1 MTIDL
6 HMHSTAS
13 DGALSPTEL
22 IRFAAECGCNT
33 VALTD
38 HDTAAGVSEA
48 RSEAHRLGIRFIAG
62 IEVSS
67 LWGGRSIHVVGLG
80 IDDTN
85 PVLTRKV
92 REFEVSRTRRAAQI
106 AEKLAALGIA
116 GMLEK
121 ATAFAENKLNV
132 SRVHFALAL
141 LEAGA
146 VKNQQEAFD
155 RYLGDGKPAYIM
167 APWPTV
173 AEAVDLIH
181 TAGGIAVMAHP
192 GRYHFKNDWTVD
204 ELMKDFAAGYADM
217 EENAKEIR
225 KVFDDTGYLIDTH
238 TGVAAAVYEQYK
250 AKTGDT
256 TKTVIASTA
265 SPYKFSRSVMEAVL
279 GKKKDADEFALIDEM
294 ERISGVKIP
303 QAIEEIRDAKILHNR
318 QCKPEEM
325 EETVKQT
332 FSK

>member
-13 DGALSPTEL
+13 DGTLSPTEL

-204 ELMKDFAAGYADM
+204 ELMKDFAAAGGEAVEVISGSQQPDFTPRCLAWAREY
-217 EENAKEIR
+217 KLL
-225 KVFDDTGYLIDTH
+225 VSTGSDFH
-238 TGVAAAVYEQYK
+238 S
-250 AKTGDT
+250 KTGT
-256 TKTVIASTA
+256 RPMPGTQGQLPAGYT
-265 SPYKFSRSVMEAVL
+265 SVL
-279 GKKKDADEFALIDEM
+279 
-294 ERISGVKIP
+294 
-303 QAIEEIRDAKILHNR
+303 
-318 QCKPEEM
+318 
-325 EETVKQT
+325 
-332 FSK
+332 SKLTN

>member
-204 ELMKDFAAGYADM
+204 ELMKDFAAAGGEAVEVISGSQQPDFTPRCLAWAREY
-217 EENAKEIR
+217 KLL
-225 KVFDDTGYLIDTH
+225 VSTGSDFH
-238 TGVAAAVYEQYK
+238 S
-250 AKTGDT
+250 KTGT
-256 TKTVIASTA
+256 RPMPGTQGQLPAGYT
-265 SPYKFSRSVMEAVL
+265 SVL
-279 GKKKDADEFALIDEM
+279 
-294 ERISGVKIP
+294 
-303 QAIEEIRDAKILHNR
+303 
-318 QCKPEEM
+318 
-325 EETVKQT
+325 
-332 FSK
+332 SKLTN

>member
-13 DGALSPTEL
+13 DGTLSPTEL
-22 IRFAAECGCNT
+22 MRFAAECGCNT

-106 AEKLAALGIA
+106 AEKLAALGIP

-121 ATAFAENKLNV
+121 ATAFVENKLNV

-173 AEAVDLIH
+173 VEAVDLIH
-181 TAGGIAVMAHP
+181 TAGGIAGMAHP

-204 ELMKDFAAGYADM
+204 ELMKDFAAAGGEAVEVISGSQQPDFTPRCLAWAREY
-217 EENAKEIR
+217 KLL
-225 KVFDDTGYLIDTH
+225 VSTGSDFH
-238 TGVAAAVYEQYK
+238 S
-250 AKTGDT
+250 KTGT
-256 TKTVIASTA
+256 RPMPGTQGQLPAGYT
-265 SPYKFSRSVMEAVL
+265 SVL
-279 GKKKDADEFALIDEM
+279 
-294 ERISGVKIP
+294 
-303 QAIEEIRDAKILHNR
+303 
-318 QCKPEEM
+318 
-325 EETVKQT
+325 
-332 FSK
+332 SKLTN

>member
-13 DGALSPTEL
+13 DGTLSPTEL
-22 IRFAAECGCNT
+22 LRFAAECGCNT

-85 PVLTRKV
+85 PVLTRNA

-204 ELMKDFAAGYADM
+204 ELMKDFAAAGGEAVEVISGSQQPDFTPRCLAWAREY
-217 EENAKEIR
+217 KLL
-225 KVFDDTGYLIDTH
+225 VSTGSDFH
-238 TGVAAAVYEQYK
+238 S
-250 AKTGDT
+250 KTGT
-256 TKTVIASTA
+256 RPMPGTQGQLPAGYTSVLTKLT
-265 SPYKFSRSVMEAVL
+265 
-279 GKKKDADEFALIDEM
+279 
-294 ERISGVKIP
+294 
-303 QAIEEIRDAKILHNR
+303 N
-318 QCKPEEM
+318 
-325 EETVKQT
+325 
-332 FSK
+332 

>member
-13 DGALSPTEL
+13 DGTLSPTEL
-22 IRFAAECGCNT
+22 MRFAAECGCNT

-106 AEKLAALGIA
+106 AEKLAALGIP

-121 ATAFAENKLNV
+121 ATAFPENKLNV

-204 ELMKDFAAGYADM
+204 ELMKDFAAAGGEAVEVISGSQQPDFTPRCLAWAREY
-217 EENAKEIR
+217 KLL
-225 KVFDDTGYLIDTH
+225 VSTGSDFH
-238 TGVAAAVYEQYK
+238 S
-250 AKTGDT
+250 KTGT
-256 TKTVIASTA
+256 RPMPGTQGQLPAGYT
-265 SPYKFSRSVMEAVL
+265 SVL
-279 GKKKDADEFALIDEM
+279 
-294 ERISGVKIP
+294 
-303 QAIEEIRDAKILHNR
+303 
-318 QCKPEEM
+318 
-325 EETVKQT
+325 
-332 FSK
+332 SKLTN

>member
-1 MTIDL
+1 
-6 HMHSTAS
+6 MHSTAS
-13 DGALSPTEL
+13 DGTLSPTEL
-22 IRFAAECGCNT
+22 MRFAAECDCNT

-204 ELMKDFAAGYADM
+204 ELMKDFAAAGGEAVEVISGSQQPDFTPRCLAWAREY
-217 EENAKEIR
+217 KLL
-225 KVFDDTGYLIDTH
+225 VSTGSDFH
-238 TGVAAAVYEQYK
+238 S
-250 AKTGDT
+250 KTGT
-256 TKTVIASTA
+256 RPMPGTQGQLPAGYT
-265 SPYKFSRSVMEAVL
+265 SVL
-279 GKKKDADEFALIDEM
+279 
-294 ERISGVKIP
+294 
-303 QAIEEIRDAKILHNR
+303 
-318 QCKPEEM
+318 
-325 EETVKQT
+325 
-332 FSK
+332 SKLTN

>member
-13 DGALSPTEL
+13 DGTLSPTEL
-22 IRFAAECGCNT
+22 MRFAAECGCNT

-106 AEKLAALGIA
+106 AEKLAALGIP

-121 ATAFAENKLNV
+121 TTAFAENKLNV

-204 ELMKDFAAGYADM
+204 ELMKDFAAAGGEAVEVISGSQQPDFTPRCLAWAREY
-217 EENAKEIR
+217 KLL
-225 KVFDDTGYLIDTH
+225 VSTGSDFH
-238 TGVAAAVYEQYK
+238 S
-250 AKTGDT
+250 KTGT
-256 TKTVIASTA
+256 RPMPGTQGQLPAGYT
-265 SPYKFSRSVMEAVL
+265 SVL
-279 GKKKDADEFALIDEM
+279 
-294 ERISGVKIP
+294 
-303 QAIEEIRDAKILHNR
+303 
-318 QCKPEEM
+318 
-325 EETVKQT
+325 
-332 FSK
+332 SKLTN

>member
-13 DGALSPTEL
+13 DGTLSPTEL
-22 IRFAAECGCNT
+22 MRFAAECGCNT

-204 ELMKDFAAGYADM
+204 ELMKDFAAAGGEAVEVISGSQQPDFTPRCLAWAREY
-217 EENAKEIR
+217 KLL
-225 KVFDDTGYLIDTH
+225 VSTGSDFH
-238 TGVAAAVYEQYK
+238 S
-250 AKTGDT
+250 KTGT
-256 TKTVIASTA
+256 RPMPGTQGQLPAGYT
-265 SPYKFSRSVMEAVL
+265 SVL
-279 GKKKDADEFALIDEM
+279 
-294 ERISGVKIP
+294 
-303 QAIEEIRDAKILHNR
+303 
-318 QCKPEEM
+318 
-325 EETVKQT
+325 
-332 FSK
+332 SKLTN

>member
-13 DGALSPTEL
+13 DGTLSPTEL

-167 APWPTV
+167 ATWPTV

-204 ELMKDFAAGYADM
+204 ELMKDFAAAGGEAVEVISGSQQPDFTPRCLAWAREY
-217 EENAKEIR
+217 KLL
-225 KVFDDTGYLIDTH
+225 VSTGSDFH
-238 TGVAAAVYEQYK
+238 S
-250 AKTGDT
+250 KTGT
-256 TKTVIASTA
+256 RPMPGTQGQLPAGYT
-265 SPYKFSRSVMEAVL
+265 SVL
-279 GKKKDADEFALIDEM
+279 
-294 ERISGVKIP
+294 
-303 QAIEEIRDAKILHNR
+303 
-318 QCKPEEM
+318 
-325 EETVKQT
+325 
-332 FSK
+332 SKLTN

>member
-13 DGALSPTEL
+13 DGTLSPTEL
-22 IRFAAECGCNT
+22 MRFAAECGCNT

-106 AEKLAALGIA
+106 AEKLAALGIP

-181 TAGGIAVMAHP
+181 TVGGIAVMAHP

-204 ELMKDFAAGYADM
+204 ELMKDFAAAG
-217 EENAKEIR
+217 
-225 KVFDDTGYLIDTH
+225 G
-238 TGVAAAVYEQYK
+238 
-250 AKTGDT
+250 
-256 TKTVIASTA
+256 
-265 SPYKFSRSVMEAVL
+265 EAV
-279 GKKKDADEFALIDEM
+279 EV
-294 ERISGVKIP
+294 ISGSQQPDFTPRCLAWAREYKLLVSTGSDFHSKIGTRP
-303 QAIEEIRDAKILHNR
+303 MPGTQGQLPAGYTSVL
-318 QCKPEEM
+318 
-325 EETVKQT
+325 
-332 FSK
+332 SKLTN

>member
-13 DGALSPTEL
+13 DGTLSPTEL
-22 IRFAAECGCNT
+22 MRFAAECGCNT

-167 APWPTV
+167 ASWPTV

-204 ELMKDFAAGYADM
+204 ELMKDFAAAGGEAVEVISGSQQPDFTPRCLAWAREY
-217 EENAKEIR
+217 KLL
-225 KVFDDTGYLIDTH
+225 VSTGSDFH
-238 TGVAAAVYEQYK
+238 S
-250 AKTGDT
+250 KTGT
-256 TKTVIASTA
+256 RPMPGTQGQLPAGYT
-265 SPYKFSRSVMEAVL
+265 SVL
-279 GKKKDADEFALIDEM
+279 
-294 ERISGVKIP
+294 
-303 QAIEEIRDAKILHNR
+303 
-318 QCKPEEM
+318 
-325 EETVKQT
+325 
-332 FSK
+332 SKLTN

>member
-1 MTIDL
+1 
-6 HMHSTAS
+6 MHSTAS
-13 DGALSPTEL
+13 DGTLSPTEL
-22 IRFAAECGCNT
+22 MRFAAECGCNT

-204 ELMKDFAAGYADM
+204 ELMKDFAAAGGEAVEVISGSQQPDFTPRCLAWAREY
-217 EENAKEIR
+217 KLL
-225 KVFDDTGYLIDTH
+225 VSTGSDFH
-238 TGVAAAVYEQYK
+238 S
-250 AKTGDT
+250 KTGT
-256 TKTVIASTA
+256 RPMPGTQGQLPAGYT
-265 SPYKFSRSVMEAVL
+265 SVL
-279 GKKKDADEFALIDEM
+279 
-294 ERISGVKIP
+294 
-303 QAIEEIRDAKILHNR
+303 
-318 QCKPEEM
+318 
-325 EETVKQT
+325 
-332 FSK
+332 SKLTN

>member
-13 DGALSPTEL
+13 DGTLSPTEL
-22 IRFAAECGCNT
+22 MRFAAECGCNT

-106 AEKLAALGIA
+106 AEKLAALGTP
-116 GMLEK
+116 GMLAK

-204 ELMKDFAAGYADM
+204 ELMKDFAAAGGEAVEVISGSQQPDFTPRCLAWAREY
-217 EENAKEIR
+217 KLL
-225 KVFDDTGYLIDTH
+225 VSTGSDFH
-238 TGVAAAVYEQYK
+238 S
-250 AKTGDT
+250 KTGT
-256 TKTVIASTA
+256 RPMPGTQGQLPAGYT
-265 SPYKFSRSVMEAVL
+265 SVL
-279 GKKKDADEFALIDEM
+279 
-294 ERISGVKIP
+294 
-303 QAIEEIRDAKILHNR
+303 
-318 QCKPEEM
+318 
-325 EETVKQT
+325 
-332 FSK
+332 SKLTN

>member
-13 DGALSPTEL
+13 DGTLSPTEL
-22 IRFAAECGCNT
+22 MRFAAECGCNT

-146 VKNQQEAFD
+146 VKKQQEAFD

-204 ELMKDFAAGYADM
+204 ELMKDFAAAGG
-217 EENAKEIR
+217 E
-225 KVFDDTGYLIDTH
+225 
-238 TGVAAAVYEQYK
+238 AVEVISGSQQPDFTPRCLAWAREYK
-250 AKTGDT
+250 LL
-256 TKTVIASTA
+256 VSTA
-265 SPYKFSRSVMEAVL
+265 GLTITHPYRLTCRYSFAKSSMAEA
-279 GKKKDADEFALIDEM
+279 
-294 ERISGVKIP
+294 GV
-303 QAIEEIRDAKILHNR
+303 ESL
-318 QCKPEEM
+318 
-325 EETVKQT
+325 T
-332 FSK
+332 FQDGLCAAWRPVSASCTD

>member
-13 DGALSPTEL
+13 DGTLSPTEL
-22 IRFAAECGCNT
+22 MRFAAECGCNT

-155 RYLGDGKPAYIM
+155 GYLGDGKPAYIL

-204 ELMKDFAAGYADM
+204 ELMKDFAAAGGEAVEVISGSQQPDFTPRCLAWAREY
-217 EENAKEIR
+217 KLL
-225 KVFDDTGYLIDTH
+225 VSTGSDFH
-238 TGVAAAVYEQYK
+238 S
-250 AKTGDT
+250 KTGT
-256 TKTVIASTA
+256 RPMPGTQGQLPAGYT
-265 SPYKFSRSVMEAVL
+265 SVL
-279 GKKKDADEFALIDEM
+279 
-294 ERISGVKIP
+294 
-303 QAIEEIRDAKILHNR
+303 
-318 QCKPEEM
+318 
-325 EETVKQT
+325 
-332 FSK
+332 SKLTN

>member
-13 DGALSPTEL
+13 DGTLSPTEL
-22 IRFAAECGCNT
+22 MRFAAECGCNT

-204 ELMKDFAAGYADM
+204 ELMKDFAAAG
-217 EENAKEIR
+217 
-225 KVFDDTGYLIDTH
+225 G
-238 TGVAAAVYEQYK
+238 
-250 AKTGDT
+250 
-256 TKTVIASTA
+256 
-265 SPYKFSRSVMEAVL
+265 EAV
-279 GKKKDADEFALIDEM
+279 EV
-294 ERISGVKIP
+294 ISGSQQPDFTPRCLAWAREYKLLVSTGSDFHSKIGTRP
-303 QAIEEIRDAKILHNR
+303 MPGTQGQLPAGYTSVL
-318 QCKPEEM
+318 
-325 EETVKQT
+325 
-332 FSK
+332 SKLTN

>member
-13 DGALSPTEL
+13 DGTLSPTEL
-22 IRFAAECGCNT
+22 MRFAAECGCNT

-204 ELMKDFAAGYADM
+204 ELMKDFAA
-217 EENAKEIR
+217 
-225 KVFDDTGYLIDTH
+225 TGGEAVEVISGSQQPDFTPRCLAWAREYKLLVS
-238 TGVAAAVYEQYK
+238 TGSDFHS
-250 AKTGDT
+250 KTGT
-256 TKTVIASTA
+256 RPMPGTQGQLPAGYT
-265 SPYKFSRSVMEAVL
+265 SVL
-279 GKKKDADEFALIDEM
+279 
-294 ERISGVKIP
+294 
-303 QAIEEIRDAKILHNR
+303 
-318 QCKPEEM
+318 
-325 EETVKQT
+325 
-332 FSK
+332 SKLTN

>member
-204 ELMKDFAAGYADM
+204 ELMKDFAAAGGEAVEVISGSQQPDFTPRCLAWAREY
-217 EENAKEIR
+217 KLL
-225 KVFDDTGYLIDTH
+225 VSTGSDFPS
-238 TGVAAAVYEQYK
+238 
-250 AKTGDT
+250 KTGT
-256 TKTVIASTA
+256 RPMPGTQGQLPAGYT
-265 SPYKFSRSVMEAVL
+265 SVL
-279 GKKKDADEFALIDEM
+279 
-294 ERISGVKIP
+294 
-303 QAIEEIRDAKILHNR
+303 
-318 QCKPEEM
+318 
-325 EETVKQT
+325 
-332 FSK
+332 SKLTN

>member
-13 DGALSPTEL
+13 DGTLSPTEL
-22 IRFAAECGCNT
+22 MRFAAECGCNT

-38 HDTAAGVSEA
+38 HDTTAGVSEA

-204 ELMKDFAAGYADM
+204 ELMKDFAAAGGEAVEVISGSQQPDFTPRCLAWAREY
-217 EENAKEIR
+217 KLL
-225 KVFDDTGYLIDTH
+225 VSTGSDFH
-238 TGVAAAVYEQYK
+238 S
-250 AKTGDT
+250 KTGT
-256 TKTVIASTA
+256 RPMPGTQGQLPAGYT
-265 SPYKFSRSVMEAVL
+265 SVL
-279 GKKKDADEFALIDEM
+279 
-294 ERISGVKIP
+294 
-303 QAIEEIRDAKILHNR
+303 
-318 QCKPEEM
+318 
-325 EETVKQT
+325 
-332 FSK
+332 SKLTN

>member
-13 DGALSPTEL
+13 DGTLSPTEL
-22 IRFAAECGCNT
+22 MRFAAECGCNT

-106 AEKLAALGIA
+106 AEKLAALGIP

-121 ATAFAENKLNV
+121 APAFAENKLNV

-181 TAGGIAVMAHP
+181 TAGGIAGMAHP

-204 ELMKDFAAGYADM
+204 ELMKDFAAAGGEAVEVISGSQQPDFTPRCLAWAREY
-217 EENAKEIR
+217 KLL
-225 KVFDDTGYLIDTH
+225 VSTGSDFH
-238 TGVAAAVYEQYK
+238 S
-250 AKTGDT
+250 KTGT
-256 TKTVIASTA
+256 RPMPGTQGQLPAGYT
-265 SPYKFSRSVMEAVL
+265 SVL
-279 GKKKDADEFALIDEM
+279 
-294 ERISGVKIP
+294 
-303 QAIEEIRDAKILHNR
+303 
-318 QCKPEEM
+318 
-325 EETVKQT
+325 
-332 FSK
+332 SKLTN

>member
-13 DGALSPTEL
+13 DGMLSPTEL

-204 ELMKDFAAGYADM
+204 ELMKDFAAAGGEAVEVISGSQQPDFTPRCLAWAREY
-217 EENAKEIR
+217 KLL
-225 KVFDDTGYLIDTH
+225 VSTGSDFH
-238 TGVAAAVYEQYK
+238 S
-250 AKTGDT
+250 KTGT
-256 TKTVIASTA
+256 RPMPGTQGQLPAGYT
-265 SPYKFSRSVMEAVL
+265 SVL
-279 GKKKDADEFALIDEM
+279 
-294 ERISGVKIP
+294 
-303 QAIEEIRDAKILHNR
+303 
-318 QCKPEEM
+318 
-325 EETVKQT
+325 
-332 FSK
+332 SKLTN

>member
-13 DGALSPTEL
+13 DGTLSPTEL
-22 IRFAAECGCNT
+22 MRFAAECGCNT

-106 AEKLAALGIA
+106 AEKLAALGIP

-121 ATAFAENKLNV
+121 ATAFAKNKLNV

-204 ELMKDFAAGYADM
+204 ELMKDFAAAGGEAVEVISGSQQPDFTPRCLAWAREY
-217 EENAKEIR
+217 KLL
-225 KVFDDTGYLIDTH
+225 VSTGSDFH
-238 TGVAAAVYEQYK
+238 S
-250 AKTGDT
+250 KTGT
-256 TKTVIASTA
+256 RPMPGTQGQLPAGYT
-265 SPYKFSRSVMEAVL
+265 SVL
-279 GKKKDADEFALIDEM
+279 
-294 ERISGVKIP
+294 
-303 QAIEEIRDAKILHNR
+303 
-318 QCKPEEM
+318 
-325 EETVKQT
+325 
-332 FSK
+332 SKLTN

>member
-13 DGALSPTEL
+13 DGTLSPTEL
-22 IRFAAECGCNT
+22 MRFAAECGCNT

-106 AEKLAALGIA
+106 AEKLAAHGIP

-204 ELMKDFAAGYADM
+204 ELMKDFAAAGGEAVEVISGSQQPDFTPRCLAWAREY
-217 EENAKEIR
+217 KLL
-225 KVFDDTGYLIDTH
+225 VSTGSDFH
-238 TGVAAAVYEQYK
+238 S
-250 AKTGDT
+250 KTGT
-256 TKTVIASTA
+256 RPMPGTQGQLPAGYT
-265 SPYKFSRSVMEAVL
+265 SVL
-279 GKKKDADEFALIDEM
+279 
-294 ERISGVKIP
+294 
-303 QAIEEIRDAKILHNR
+303 
-318 QCKPEEM
+318 
-325 EETVKQT
+325 
-332 FSK
+332 SKLTN

>member
-13 DGALSPTEL
+13 DGTLSPTEL
-22 IRFAAECGCNT
+22 MRFAAECGCNT

-173 AEAVDLIH
+173 AEVVDLIH

-204 ELMKDFAAGYADM
+204 ELMKDFAAAGGEAVEVISGSQQPDFTPRCLAWAREY
-217 EENAKEIR
+217 KLL
-225 KVFDDTGYLIDTH
+225 VSTGSDFH
-238 TGVAAAVYEQYK
+238 S
-250 AKTGDT
+250 KTGT
-256 TKTVIASTA
+256 RPMPGTQGQLPAGYT
-265 SPYKFSRSVMEAVL
+265 SVL
-279 GKKKDADEFALIDEM
+279 
-294 ERISGVKIP
+294 
-303 QAIEEIRDAKILHNR
+303 
-318 QCKPEEM
+318 
-325 EETVKQT
+325 
-332 FSK
+332 SKLTN

>member
-13 DGALSPTEL
+13 DGTLSPTEL
-22 IRFAAECGCNT
+22 MRFAAECGCNT

-181 TAGGIAVMAHP
+181 TSGGIAVMAHP
-192 GRYHFKNDWTVD
+192 GRYHFKNDWTVG
-204 ELMKDFAAGYADM
+204 ELMKDFAAAGGEAVEVISGSQQPDFTPRCLAWAREY
-217 EENAKEIR
+217 KLL
-225 KVFDDTGYLIDTH
+225 VSTGSDFH
-238 TGVAAAVYEQYK
+238 S
-250 AKTGDT
+250 KTGT
-256 TKTVIASTA
+256 RPMPGTQGQLPAGYT
-265 SPYKFSRSVMEAVL
+265 SVL
-279 GKKKDADEFALIDEM
+279 
-294 ERISGVKIP
+294 
-303 QAIEEIRDAKILHNR
+303 
-318 QCKPEEM
+318 
-325 EETVKQT
+325 
-332 FSK
+332 SKLTN

>member
-1 MTIDL
+1 MPIDL

-13 DGALSPTEL
+13 DGTLSPTEL
-22 IRFAAECGCNT
+22 MRFAAECGCNT

-204 ELMKDFAAGYADM
+204 ELMKDFAAAGGEAVEVISGSQQPDFTPRCLAWAREY
-217 EENAKEIR
+217 KLL
-225 KVFDDTGYLIDTH
+225 VSTGSDFH
-238 TGVAAAVYEQYK
+238 S
-250 AKTGDT
+250 KTGT
-256 TKTVIASTA
+256 RPMPGTQGQLPAGYT
-265 SPYKFSRSVMEAVL
+265 SVL
-279 GKKKDADEFALIDEM
+279 
-294 ERISGVKIP
+294 
-303 QAIEEIRDAKILHNR
+303 
-318 QCKPEEM
+318 
-325 EETVKQT
+325 
-332 FSK
+332 SKLTN

>member
-13 DGALSPTEL
+13 DGTLSPTEL
-22 IRFAAECGCNT
+22 MRFAAECGCNT

-106 AEKLAALGIA
+106 AEKLEALGIA

-204 ELMKDFAAGYADM
+204 ELMKDFAAAGGEAVEVISGSQQPDFTPRCLAWAREY
-217 EENAKEIR
+217 KLL
-225 KVFDDTGYLIDTH
+225 VSTGSDFH
-238 TGVAAAVYEQYK
+238 S
-250 AKTGDT
+250 KTGT
-256 TKTVIASTA
+256 RPMPGTQGQLPAGYT
-265 SPYKFSRSVMEAVL
+265 SVL
-279 GKKKDADEFALIDEM
+279 
-294 ERISGVKIP
+294 
-303 QAIEEIRDAKILHNR
+303 
-318 QCKPEEM
+318 
-325 EETVKQT
+325 
-332 FSK
+332 SKLTN

>member
-13 DGALSPTEL
+13 DGTLSPTEL
-22 IRFAAECGCNT
+22 MRFAAECGCNT

-106 AEKLAALGIA
+106 AEKLAALGIP

-167 APWPTV
+167 APLPTV
-173 AEAVDLIH
+173 VEAVDLIH
-181 TAGGIAVMAHP
+181 TAGGIAGMAHP

-204 ELMKDFAAGYADM
+204 ELMKDFAAAGGEVVEVISGSQQPDFTPRCLAWAREY
-217 EENAKEIR
+217 KLL
-225 KVFDDTGYLIDTH
+225 VSTGSDFH
-238 TGVAAAVYEQYK
+238 S
-250 AKTGDT
+250 KTGT
-256 TKTVIASTA
+256 RPMPGTQGQLPAGYT
-265 SPYKFSRSVMEAVL
+265 SVL
-279 GKKKDADEFALIDEM
+279 
-294 ERISGVKIP
+294 
-303 QAIEEIRDAKILHNR
+303 
-318 QCKPEEM
+318 
-325 EETVKQT
+325 
-332 FSK
+332 SKLTN

>member
-13 DGALSPTEL
+13 DGTLSPTEL
-22 IRFAAECGCNT
+22 MRFAAECGCNT

-85 PVLTRKV
+85 PVLARKV

-106 AEKLAALGIA
+106 AEKLAALGIP

-204 ELMKDFAAGYADM
+204 ELMKDFAAAGGEAVEVISGSQQPDFTPRCLAWAREY
-217 EENAKEIR
+217 KLL
-225 KVFDDTGYLIDTH
+225 VSTGSDFH
-238 TGVAAAVYEQYK
+238 S
-250 AKTGDT
+250 KTGT
-256 TKTVIASTA
+256 RPMPGTQGQLPAGYT
-265 SPYKFSRSVMEAVL
+265 SVL
-279 GKKKDADEFALIDEM
+279 
-294 ERISGVKIP
+294 
-303 QAIEEIRDAKILHNR
+303 
-318 QCKPEEM
+318 
-325 EETVKQT
+325 
-332 FSK
+332 SKLTN

>member
-13 DGALSPTEL
+13 DGTLSPTEL
-22 IRFAAECGCNT
+22 MRFAAECGCNT

-106 AEKLAALGIA
+106 AEKLAAFGIP

-173 AEAVDLIH
+173 VEAVDLIH
-181 TAGGIAVMAHP
+181 TAGGIAGMAHP

-204 ELMKDFAAGYADM
+204 ELMKDFAAAGGEAVEVISGSQQPDFTPRCLAWAREY
-217 EENAKEIR
+217 KLL
-225 KVFDDTGYLIDTH
+225 VSTGSDFH
-238 TGVAAAVYEQYK
+238 S
-250 AKTGDT
+250 KTGT
-256 TKTVIASTA
+256 RPMPGTQGQLPAGYT
-265 SPYKFSRSVMEAVL
+265 SVL
-279 GKKKDADEFALIDEM
+279 
-294 ERISGVKIP
+294 
-303 QAIEEIRDAKILHNR
+303 
-318 QCKPEEM
+318 
-325 EETVKQT
+325 
-332 FSK
+332 SKLTN

>member
-13 DGALSPTEL
+13 DGTLSPTEL
-22 IRFAAECGCNT
+22 MRFAAECGCNT
-33 VALTD
+33 MALTD

-204 ELMKDFAAGYADM
+204 ELMKDFAAAGGEAVEVISGSQQPDFTPRCLAWAREY
-217 EENAKEIR
+217 KLL
-225 KVFDDTGYLIDTH
+225 VSTGSDFH
-238 TGVAAAVYEQYK
+238 S
-250 AKTGDT
+250 KTGT
-256 TKTVIASTA
+256 RPMPGTQGQLPAGYT
-265 SPYKFSRSVMEAVL
+265 SVL
-279 GKKKDADEFALIDEM
+279 
-294 ERISGVKIP
+294 
-303 QAIEEIRDAKILHNR
+303 
-318 QCKPEEM
+318 
-325 EETVKQT
+325 
-332 FSK
+332 SKLTN

>member
-13 DGALSPTEL
+13 DGTLSPTEL
-22 IRFAAECGCNT
+22 ICFAAECGCNT

-204 ELMKDFAAGYADM
+204 ELMKDFAAAGGEAVEVISGSQQPDFTPRCLAWAREY
-217 EENAKEIR
+217 KLL
-225 KVFDDTGYLIDTH
+225 VSTGSDFH
-238 TGVAAAVYEQYK
+238 S
-250 AKTGDT
+250 KTGT
-256 TKTVIASTA
+256 RPMPGTQGQLPAGYT
-265 SPYKFSRSVMEAVL
+265 SVL
-279 GKKKDADEFALIDEM
+279 
-294 ERISGVKIP
+294 
-303 QAIEEIRDAKILHNR
+303 
-318 QCKPEEM
+318 
-325 EETVKQT
+325 
-332 FSK
+332 SKLTN

>member
-13 DGALSPTEL
+13 DGTLSPTEL
-22 IRFAAECGCNT
+22 MRFAAECGCNT

-106 AEKLAALGIA
+106 AEKLAALGIP

-121 ATAFAENKLNV
+121 AMAFAENKLNV

-173 AEAVDLIH
+173 VEAVDLIH
-181 TAGGIAVMAHP
+181 TAGGIAGMAHP

-204 ELMKDFAAGYADM
+204 ELMKDFAAAGGEAVEVISGSQQPDFTPRCLAWAREY
-217 EENAKEIR
+217 KLL
-225 KVFDDTGYLIDTH
+225 VSTGSDFH
-238 TGVAAAVYEQYK
+238 S
-250 AKTGDT
+250 KTGT
-256 TKTVIASTA
+256 RPMPGTQGQLPAGYT
-265 SPYKFSRSVMEAVL
+265 SVL
-279 GKKKDADEFALIDEM
+279 
-294 ERISGVKIP
+294 
-303 QAIEEIRDAKILHNR
+303 
-318 QCKPEEM
+318 
-325 EETVKQT
+325 
-332 FSK
+332 SKLTN

>member
-13 DGALSPTEL
+13 DGTLSPTEL
-22 IRFAAECGCNT
+22 MRFAAECGCNT

-106 AEKLAALGIA
+106 AEKLAALGIP

-204 ELMKDFAAGYADM
+204 ELMKDFAAAGGEAVEVISGSQQPDFTPRCLAWAREY
-217 EENAKEIR
+217 KLL
-225 KVFDDTGYLIDTH
+225 VSTGSDFH
-238 TGVAAAVYEQYK
+238 S
-250 AKTGDT
+250 KTGT
-256 TKTVIASTA
+256 
-265 SPYKFSRSVMEAVL
+265 RSMPGTQGQLPAGYTSVL
-279 GKKKDADEFALIDEM
+279 
-294 ERISGVKIP
+294 
-303 QAIEEIRDAKILHNR
+303 
-318 QCKPEEM
+318 
-325 EETVKQT
+325 
-332 FSK
+332 SKLTN

>member
-13 DGALSPTEL
+13 DGTLSPTEL
-22 IRFAAECGCNT
+22 MRFAAECGCNT

-204 ELMKDFAAGYADM
+204 ELMKDFAAAGGEAVEVISGSQQPDFTPRCLAWAREY
-217 EENAKEIR
+217 KLL
-225 KVFDDTGYLIDTH
+225 VSTGSDFH
-238 TGVAAAVYEQYK
+238 S
-250 AKTGDT
+250 KTGT
-256 TKTVIASTA
+256 RPMPGTQGQLPVGYT
-265 SPYKFSRSVMEAVL
+265 SVL
-279 GKKKDADEFALIDEM
+279 
-294 ERISGVKIP
+294 
-303 QAIEEIRDAKILHNR
+303 
-318 QCKPEEM
+318 
-325 EETVKQT
+325 
-332 FSK
+332 SKLTN

>member
-13 DGALSPTEL
+13 DGTLSPTEL
-22 IRFAAECGCNT
+22 MRFAAECGCNT

-106 AEKLAALGIA
+106 AEKLAGLYNPAT
-116 GMLEK
+116 LEK
-121 ATAFAENKLNV
+121 ATASAENKLNV

-155 RYLGDGKPAYIM
+155 RYLGDGKPAYSM

-173 AEAVDLIH
+173 VEAVDLIH
-181 TAGGIAVMAHP
+181 TAGGIAGMAHP

-204 ELMKDFAAGYADM
+204 ELMKDFAAAGGEAVEVISGSQQPDFTPRCLAWAREY
-217 EENAKEIR
+217 KLL
-225 KVFDDTGYLIDTH
+225 VSTGSDFH
-238 TGVAAAVYEQYK
+238 S
-250 AKTGDT
+250 KTGT
-256 TKTVIASTA
+256 RPMPGTQGQLPAGYT
-265 SPYKFSRSVMEAVL
+265 SVL
-279 GKKKDADEFALIDEM
+279 
-294 ERISGVKIP
+294 
-303 QAIEEIRDAKILHNR
+303 
-318 QCKPEEM
+318 
-325 EETVKQT
+325 
-332 FSK
+332 SKLTN

>member
-13 DGALSPTEL
+13 DGTLSPTEL
-22 IRFAAECGCNT
+22 MRFAAECGCNT

-146 VKNQQEAFD
+146 VKKQQEAFD

-204 ELMKDFAAGYADM
+204 ELMKDFAAAGGEAVEVISGSQQPDFTPRCLAWAREY
-217 EENAKEIR
+217 KLL
-225 KVFDDTGYLIDTH
+225 VSTGSDFH
-238 TGVAAAVYEQYK
+238 S
-250 AKTGDT
+250 KTGT
-256 TKTVIASTA
+256 RPMPGTQGQLPAGYT
-265 SPYKFSRSVMEAVL
+265 SVL
-279 GKKKDADEFALIDEM
+279 
-294 ERISGVKIP
+294 
-303 QAIEEIRDAKILHNR
+303 
-318 QCKPEEM
+318 
-325 EETVKQT
+325 
-332 FSK
+332 SKLTN

>member
-13 DGALSPTEL
+13 DGTLSPTEL
-22 IRFAAECGCNT
+22 MRFAAECGCNT

-106 AEKLAALGIA
+106 AEKLAARGIP

-181 TAGGIAVMAHP
+181 TSGGIAVMAHP

-204 ELMKDFAAGYADM
+204 ELMKDFAAAGGEAVEVISGSQQPDFTPRCLAWAREY
-217 EENAKEIR
+217 KLL
-225 KVFDDTGYLIDTH
+225 VSTGSDFH
-238 TGVAAAVYEQYK
+238 S
-250 AKTGDT
+250 KTGT
-256 TKTVIASTA
+256 RPMPGTQGQLPAGYT
-265 SPYKFSRSVMEAVL
+265 SVL
-279 GKKKDADEFALIDEM
+279 
-294 ERISGVKIP
+294 
-303 QAIEEIRDAKILHNR
+303 
-318 QCKPEEM
+318 
-325 EETVKQT
+325 
-332 FSK
+332 SKLTN

>member
-13 DGALSPTEL
+13 DGTLSPTEL
-22 IRFAAECGCNT
+22 MRFAAECGCNT

-48 RSEAHRLGIRFIAG
+48 RSEAHRLGIRFSAG

-204 ELMKDFAAGYADM
+204 ELMKDFAAAGGEAVEVISGSQQPDFTPRCLAWAREY
-217 EENAKEIR
+217 KLL
-225 KVFDDTGYLIDTH
+225 VSTGSDFH
-238 TGVAAAVYEQYK
+238 S
-250 AKTGDT
+250 KTGT
-256 TKTVIASTA
+256 RPMPGTQGQLPAGYT
-265 SPYKFSRSVMEAVL
+265 SVL
-279 GKKKDADEFALIDEM
+279 
-294 ERISGVKIP
+294 
-303 QAIEEIRDAKILHNR
+303 
-318 QCKPEEM
+318 
-325 EETVKQT
+325 
-332 FSK
+332 SKLTN